1 MEYPKLS
8 PAPPLLAGLFW
19 RAITRDDLT
28 TLVRLAE
35 ECQKVDGGL
44 AFLNEPDNLK
54 DRYFPDAPGAGIGA
68 FTADERLVACFAVHL
83 VHASDTEIAIIV
95 GQVQPEW
102 RNKGIG
108 TYLMHWSRV
117 QAQALFTTSGAGK
130 RLLRIATE
138 SLTEPAIHRYHAD
151 GFESVFEELV
161 MQRDL
166 RLPLPDSPLLPDMS
180 ITTWQPTQA
189 DQFFQAYD
197 AAFRDRPG
205 FPGYSAAQWISDYNE
220 DEHFKTEWSLL
231 ARSSAGLP
239 VGFVTASAEQP
250 GGYVIQV
257 GVIPEQRRRGIASA
271 LIVET
276 MRRMQAAGKSPAQ
289 LVVNVNNPGAIQTYL
304 ALGFATVGRR
314 ARYERLAEFAQTG
327 TLPS

>member
-35 ECQKVDGGL
+35 ECQTVDGGL

-54 DRYFPDAPGAGIGA
+54 DRYFPDAAGAGIGA
-68 FTADERLVACFAVHL
+68 FTADERLVACSTVHL
-83 VHASDTEIAIIV
+83 ARASDTERAVIV
-95 GQVQPEW
+95 GQVDPGW
-102 RNKGIG
+102 RNQGIG
-108 TYLMHWSRV
+108 RYLMRWSQV
-117 QAQALFTTSGAGK
+117 QAQALFTAGAGN

-138 SLTEPAIHRYHAD
+138 SLTEPAIHRYQAD

-166 RLPLPDSPLLPDMS
+166 RLPLPDSPLPPDMS
-180 ITTWQPTQA
+180 ITTWQLSLA
-189 DQFFQAYD
+189 EQFFKAYD

-314 ARYERLAEFAQTG
+314 ARYERFAEFTQTR

>member
-8 PAPPLLAGLFW
+8 LTPPLLAGLFW
-19 RAITRDDLT
+19 RAITRKDLT
-28 TLVRLAE
+28 ALARLADG
-35 ECQKVDGGL
+35 CHLGDGGL

-54 DRYFPDAPGAGIGA
+54 DRYFPDAPGTGIGA
-68 FTADERLVACFAVHL
+68 FTADEHLVACTTVHL
-83 VHASDTEIAIIV
+83 VHASDTERAILV

-102 RNKGIG
+102 RNQGIG
-108 TYLMHWSRV
+108 RYLMRWSQV
-117 QAQALFTTSGAGK
+117 QAQALFTTAGAGN

-138 SLTEPAIHRYHAD
+138 SLTESAIHRYCAD

-161 MQRDL
+161 MERDL
-166 RLPLPDSPLLPDMS
+166 RLPLPDCALQPDVT
-180 ITTWQPTQA
+180 IKTWQPA
-189 DQFFQAYD
+189 LAEQFFQAYD

-220 DEHFKTEWSLL
+220 NENFKQEWSLL
-231 ARSSAGLP
+231 ARSGTGLP

-257 GVIPEQRRRGIASA
+257 GVIPDERRRGIASV

-276 MRRMQAAGKSPAQ
+276 MRRMQAAGKTTAQ
-289 LVVNVNNPGAIQTYL
+289 LAVNINNPGAIQTYL
-304 ALGFATVGRR
+304 ALGFATAGRR
-314 ARYERLAEFAQTG
+314 ARYERTAD
-327 TLPS
+327 